1 MNYVDMIYAID
12 KRAKEFIKSMEYS
25 NWEYQHTTI
34 LNNMI
39 IITIGK
45 SFCSEWCETTFE
57 ILPEEFNSENGIQMY
72 IDRLKQE
79 EIEKQKELEKSKKAI
94 EERNKQL
101 RYEMYL
107 QYKKEFENEENNE

>member
-1 MNYVDMIYAID
+1 MGNHFVLNG
-12 KRAKEFIKSMEYS
+12 AKK
-25 NWEYQHTTI
+25 
-34 LNNMI
+34 
-39 IITIGK
+39 
-45 SFCSEWCETTFE
+45 TFE

>member
-45 SFCSEWCETTFE
+45 SFCSEWCEETFE

-79 EIEKQKELEKSKKAI
+79 EIEKQKEL
-94 EERNKQL
+94 
-101 RYEMYL
+101 
-107 QYKKEFENEENNE
+107 